1 MKIQTI
7 NMKNLCSVV
16 GFFSFF
22 LFFSVSELKAD
33 SLSSFK
39 KTNVVSKKIKWVK
52 YDKFNKEKETERD
65 KKEFEEINN
74 QKTTK
79 IKKEKVLNNREV
91 EVVEEIDNKS
101 NLSTASFSQSLRGSK
116 DIFVANREEQKEE
129 EKESNVL
136 ISEIIIEGWE
146 NHPEGRKLELAAYDS
161 MSIKPGSIVDNKI
174 LNQDLNAIYASGWFS
189 GVKIKSQNGPL
200 GVRLIVNVV
209 PNPILKKV
217 ELNPQNS
224 VISDVYV
231 DDIFNNFYGT
241 TLNLNELQNKIDLLK
256 KRYENEGYSLAR
268 ISGPERINESGI
280 VTLNVSEGIVS
291 DIELRFLGSD
301 GESLID
307 GKPRKG
313 KTKDWVIKRELKTKP
328 GTIFNRKILEA
339 DISRLYATS
348 LFDDVKVS
356 LGPDNLN
363 PGQVIIFLDLSE
375 QRTGSLTGGLGY
387 SNSSGIFASIG
398 LQETNALGRA
408 WSTNLNLNFGEYSNT
423 YSFSISDPWIK
434 GDKHK
439 TSFRTNIFLSRDYP
453 QEFKSENNGRLYA
466 VDDKSPSSSDSFS
479 SIVLEKT
486 GGGFSFS
493 RPLNGGDPFK
503 VAKWRVLA
511 GMNFK
516 KVNMIDGSG
525 NKKPYGDMTP
535 TTTRANLS
543 DIICIGFSP
552 TDGSCP
558 EENTL
563 VSVIAST
570 SRNNLNNS
578 VNPTS
583 GNKLSFGTEQ
593 FVSIG
598 ENSPTFNRMRASYS
612 FFVPTKFI
620 NLTKACKSNNASSED
635 CPQAIGFQLK
645 AGTILG
651 ELPPYE
657 AFCMGG
663 TSSIRGWG
671 SCDLSVSKSFVEGTV
686 EYRFPVWKMISGA
699 LFVDAG
705 SDLGSQEDVPGKPGK
720 LLQKSGSGYS
730 LGGGVGV
737 KTPIGPLR
745 LDIASKDLSGDW
757 RYTLGVGWKF

>member
-39 KTNVVSKKIKWVK
+39 KTYVVSKKIKWVK

-593 FVSIG
+593 FFSIG

>member
-1 MKIQTI
+1 MQKHFLKFGKVFTNVACTPLILLSNNSELAAKYLPSDFDQSI
-7 NMKNLCSVV
+7 KNL
-16 GFFSFF
+16 
-22 LFFSVSELKAD
+22 EIA
-33 SLSSFK
+33 
-39 KTNVVSKKIKWVK
+39 
-52 YDKFNKEKETERD
+52 
-65 KKEFEEINN
+65 EINN
-74 QKTTK
+74 VFFQVNDF
-79 IKKEKVLNNREV
+79 KKEKKFLLAENNNEIN
-91 EVVEEIDNKS
+91 EKSVV
-101 NLSTASFSQSLRGSK
+101 
-116 DIFVANREEQKEE
+116 
-129 EKESNVL
+129 

-161 MSIKPGSIVDNKI
+161 MSIKPGSIVDNRI

-189 GVKIKSQNGPL
+189 GVNIKSQDGPL

-217 ELNPQNS
+217 ELKPKNS
-224 VISDVYV
+224 VISNEYLEG
-231 DDIFNNFYGT
+231 IFKNYYGT
-241 TLNLNELQNKIDLLK
+241 TLNLKEFQNKIEIIK
-256 KRYENEGYSLAR
+256 ERYEKRGYSLAR
-268 ISGPERINESGI
+268 ISGPERISENGVVI
-280 VTLNVSEGIVS
+280 LKVSEGIIS
-291 DIELRFLGSD
+291 DVKIRFPNSD
-301 GESLID
+301 GEFIID

-313 KTKDWVIKRELKTKP
+313 KTKDWVIKRELKTQP
-328 GTIFNRKILEA
+328 GTIFNRKTLEA
-339 DISRLYATS
+339 DIGRLYATS

-387 SNSSGIFASIG
+387 SNGSGIFASIG

-408 WSTNLNLNFGEYSNT
+408 WSTNLNLNFGEYSTT
-423 YSFSISDPWIK
+423 YNFSLSDPWIK

-453 QEFKSENNGRLYA
+453 QEFKSENNGKLYA
-466 VDDKSPSSSDSFS
+466 VDDQIPSSSDTFS

-503 VAKWRVLA
+503 VAKWKVLA

-516 KVNMIDGSG
+516 KVKMIDGDG
-525 NKKPYGDMTP
+525 IKKPYGDRTP
-535 TTTRANLS
+535 TTTRNNIS
-543 DIICIGFSP
+543 DIICIGFTP
-552 TDGSCP
+552 NDGSCP

-563 VSVIAST
+563 VSFIAST

-578 VNPTS
+578 INPTA
-583 GNKLSFGTEQ
+583 GNKFNFGSEQ
-593 FVSIG
+593 FISVG
-598 ENSPTFNRMRASYS
+598 KNSPTFNRMRASYS
-612 FFVPTKFI
+612 FFIPTKLI
-620 NLTKACKSNNASSED
+620 NLTKACKSSNATSED
-635 CPQAIGFQLK
+635 CPQAIGFQFK

-663 TSSIRGWG
+663 TSSVRGWG
-671 SCDLSVSKSFVEGTV
+671 SCDLAVSKSFVEGTA
-686 EYRFPVWKMISGA
+686 EYRFPVWRMISGA

-705 SDLGSQEDVPGKPGK
+705 SDLGSQNDVPGKPGK

-745 LDIASKDLSGDW
+745 LDVASKDLSGDW

>member
-1 MKIQTI
+1 MQKH
-7 NMKNLCSVV
+7 L
-16 GFFSFF
+16 
-22 LFFSVSELKAD
+22 LK
-33 SLSSFK
+33 FK
-39 KTNVVSKKIKWVK
+39 KVFTNIACPPLILISNNSQLAAKYLPNKLEQSVKTLESVNLKEDLYKDFYGKKDTNLFIA
-52 YDKFNKEKETERD
+52 
-65 KKEFEEINN
+65 
-74 QKTTK
+74 
-79 IKKEKVLNNREV
+79 
-91 EVVEEIDNKS
+91 DNK
-101 NLSTASFSQSLRGSK
+101 NNIKQ
-116 DIFVANREEQKEE
+116 
-129 EKESNVL
+129 ESVL

-161 MSIKPGSIVDNKI
+161 MSIKPGSIVDNQI

-189 GVKIKSQNGPL
+189 GVKIKSQDGPL
-200 GVRLIVNVV
+200 GVRLIINVV

-217 ELNPQNS
+217 ELKPTNS
-224 VISDVYV
+224 VISNQYIDE
-231 DDIFNNFYGT
+231 IFNNFYGT
-241 TLNLNELQNKIDLLK
+241 TLNLKELQNKIEIIK
-256 KRYENEGYSLAR
+256 KRYESEGYSLAR
-268 ISGPERINESGI
+268 INGPDRISENGI
-280 VTLNVSEGIVS
+280 LTLNISEGIIS
-291 DIELRFLGSD
+291 DVKLRFLGAD
-301 GESLID
+301 GESIID

-313 KTKDWVIKRELKTKP
+313 KTKDWVIKRELKTQP
-328 GTIFNRKILEA
+328 GTIFNRKVLEA

-356 LGPDNLN
+356 LGPDNSK

-387 SNSSGIFASIG
+387 SNSSGIFATIG

-408 WSTNLNLNFGEYSNT
+408 WSTNLNLNFGEYSTT
-423 YSFSISDPWIK
+423 YNFSLSDPWIK

-453 QEFKSENNGRLYA
+453 QEFKSEDNGRIYA
-466 VDDKSPSSSDSFS
+466 VDDTNTSSSDTFS

-503 VAKWRVLA
+503 ISKWRVLA

-516 KVNMIDGSG
+516 RVKMIDGDG
-525 NKKPYGDMTP
+525 NKKPYGDITP
-535 TTTRANLS
+535 TTGNIS
-543 DIICIGFSP
+543 DIICIGFTP
-552 TDGSCP
+552 NDGSCP
-558 EENTL
+558 AENTL

-570 SRNNLNNS
+570 SRNNLNNF

-583 GNKLSFGTEQ
+583 GNKFSFGTEQ
-593 FVSIG
+593 FVSVG
-598 ENSPTFNRMRASYS
+598 ENSPTFNRMKASYS
-612 FFVPTKFI
+612 FFIPTKLI
-620 NLTKACKSNNASSED
+620 NLTKGCRSSDANRED
-635 CPQAIGFQLK
+635 CPQAVGFQFK

-657 AFCMGG
+657 AFCLGG
-663 TSSIRGWG
+663 TSSVRGWG
-671 SCDLSVSKSFVEGTV
+671 ACDLAVSKSFVEGTV
-686 EYRFPVWKMISGA
+686 EYRFPVWRMISGA

-705 SDLGSQEDVPGKPGK
+705 SDLGSQKDVPGKPGK

-745 LDIASKDLSGDW
+745 LDIANKDFSGDW

>member
-1 MKIQTI
+1 MQKHFLKFGKVFTNVACTPLILISNNSELAAKYLPSDFDQSI
-7 NMKNLCSVV
+7 KNLEISNINNVFFQVNDFKKQQKFLLAENNNEINEKSVV
-16 GFFSFF
+16 
-22 LFFSVSELKAD
+22 
-33 SLSSFK
+33 
-39 KTNVVSKKIKWVK
+39 
-52 YDKFNKEKETERD
+52 
-65 KKEFEEINN
+65 
-74 QKTTK
+74 
-79 IKKEKVLNNREV
+79 
-91 EVVEEIDNKS
+91 
-101 NLSTASFSQSLRGSK
+101 
-116 DIFVANREEQKEE
+116 
-129 EKESNVL
+129 

-161 MSIKPGSIVDNKI
+161 MSIKPGSIVDNRI

-189 GVKIKSQNGPL
+189 GVNIKSQDGPL

-217 ELNPQNS
+217 ELKPKNS
-224 VISDVYV
+224 VISNQYV

-241 TLNLNELQNKIDLLK
+241 TLNLNEFQNKIEIIK
-256 KRYENEGYSLAR
+256 KRYEKEGYSLVR
-268 ISGPERINESGI
+268 ISGPDRISENGV
-280 VTLNVSEGIVS
+280 VTLKVYEGIISEVK
-291 DIELRFLGSD
+291 IRFPDSD
-301 GESLID
+301 GEFVID

-313 KTKDWVIKRELKTKP
+313 KTKDWVIKRELKTQP

-339 DISRLYATS
+339 DIGRLYATS

-387 SNSSGIFASIG
+387 SNGSGIFASIG
-398 LQETNALGRA
+398 LQETNTLGRA
-408 WSTNLNLNFGEYSNT
+408 WSTNLNLNFGEYSTT
-423 YSFSISDPWIK
+423 YNFSLSDPWIK

-439 TSFRTNIFLSRDYP
+439 TSFRTNLFLSRDYP
-453 QEFKSENNGRLYA
+453 QEFKSENNGRIYA
-466 VDDKSPSSSDSFS
+466 VDDTTTSTSDTFS

-516 KVNMIDGSG
+516 KVKMIDGDG
-525 NKKPYGDMTP
+525 NKKPYGDKTP
-535 TTTRANLS
+535 TTGNIN
-543 DIICIGFSP
+543 DIICIGFTP
-552 TDGSCP
+552 NDGSCP

-570 SRNNLNNS
+570 SRNNLNS
-578 VNPTS
+578 SINPTA
-583 GNKLSFGTEQ
+583 GNKFTFGTEQ
-593 FVSIG
+593 FVSMG
-598 ENSPTFNRMRASYS
+598 KNSPTFNRMRASYS
-612 FFVPTKFI
+612 YFIPTKLI
-620 NLTKACKSNNASSED
+620 NLTKACKSSKATSED
-635 CPQAIGFQLK
+635 CPQTIGLQFK

-657 AFCMGG
+657 SFCMGG
-663 TSSIRGWG
+663 TSSVRGWG
-671 SCDLSVSKSFVEGTV
+671 SCDLAVSKSFVEGTA
-686 EYRFPVWKMISGA
+686 EYRFPVWRMISGA

-705 SDLGSQEDVPGKPGK
+705 SDLGSQNDVPGKPGK

-745 LDIASKDLSGDW
+745 LDVASKDLSGDW

>member
-1 MKIQTI
+1 MQKHFIKFGKVFTNVACAPLI
-7 NMKNLCSVV
+7 LISNN
-16 GFFSFF
+16 
-22 LFFSVSELKAD
+22 SELAASYLLND
-33 SLSSFK
+33 VDQSITTLEIQNINIGLSEGL
-39 KTNVVSKKIKWVK
+39 NIKQ
-52 YDKFNKEKETERD
+52 EKNFLLAENNNDIYEER
-65 KKEFEEINN
+65 
-74 QKTTK
+74 
-79 IKKEKVLNNREV
+79 
-91 EVVEEIDNKS
+91 
-101 NLSTASFSQSLRGSK
+101 
-116 DIFVANREEQKEE
+116 
-129 EKESNVL
+129 VL

-161 MSIKPGSIVDNKI
+161 MSIKPGSVVDNQI
-174 LNQDLNAIYASGWFS
+174 LNKDLNAIYASGWFS
-189 GVKIKSQNGPL
+189 GVKIKSQDGPL

-217 ELNPQNS
+217 ELNPKNS
-224 VISDVYV
+224 VIPNDYV

-241 TLNLNELQNKIDLLK
+241 TINLNELQNKIQIIK
-256 KRYENEGYSLAR
+256 NRYESEGYSLAR
-268 ISGPERINESGI
+268 INGPDRISEDGI
-280 VTLNVSEGIVS
+280 ITLNVSEGIIS
-291 DIELRFLGSD
+291 DIKFRFLGSD
-301 GESLID
+301 GESIVD

-339 DISRLYATS
+339 DISRLYATA

-356 LGPDNLN
+356 LGPDISN

-375 QRTGSLTGGLGY
+375 LRTGSLTGGLGY
-387 SNSSGIFASIG
+387 SNSSGIFATVG

-408 WSTNLNLNFGEYSNT
+408 WSTNINLNFGEYSTT
-423 YSFSISDPWIK
+423 YNFSLSDPWIK

-439 TSFRTNIFLSRDYP
+439 TSFRTNVFLSRDYP
-453 QEFKSENNGRLYA
+453 QEFKSEKNGRIYA
-466 VDDKSPSSSDSFS
+466 VDDKNTLNSDTFS

-503 VAKWRVLA
+503 KAKWKVLA

-516 KVNMIDGSG
+516 KVKMIDGSG

-535 TTTRANLS
+535 TTGNVS
-543 DIICIGFSP
+543 DIICIGFTPS
-552 TDGSCP
+552 DGSCP

-563 VSVIAST
+563 VSFIAST
-570 SRNNLNNS
+570 SRNNLNNP

-593 FVSIG
+593 FISMG
-598 ENSPTFNRMRASYS
+598 NNSPTFNRMRAAYSY
-612 FFVPTKFI
+612 FIPTKLI
-620 NLTKACKSNNASSED
+620 NLTKACRSGNSSSED
-635 CPQAIGFQLK
+635 CPQTIGFQFK

-663 TSSIRGWG
+663 TSSVRGWG
-671 SCDLSVSKSFVEGTV
+671 SCDLAVSKSFVESTV
-686 EYRFPVWKMISGA
+686 EYRFPVWRMISGA

-705 SDLGSQEDVPGKPGK
+705 SDLGSQKDVPGKPGK

>member
-1 MKIQTI
+1 MQK
-7 NMKNLCSVV
+7 K
-16 GFFSFF
+16 F
-22 LFFSVSELKAD
+22 LKFRKVFTNFAFAPLILISNSELFAKYLQN
-33 SLSSFK
+33 S
-39 KTNVVSKKIKWVK
+39 VEPPIKSIEK
-52 YDKFNKEKETERD
+52 NNINDEFLNGFNIEKEVNFFIAEN
-65 KKEFEEINN
+65 KKNTN
-74 QKTTK
+74 Q
-79 IKKEKVLNNREV
+79 
-91 EVVEEIDNKS
+91 DS
-101 NLSTASFSQSLRGSK
+101 
-116 DIFVANREEQKEE
+116 
-129 EKESNVL
+129 VL
-136 ISEIIIEGWE
+136 ISEIVIKGWE
-146 NHPEGRKLELAAYDS
+146 NHPEGRKLELEAYDS
-161 MSIKPGSIVDNKI
+161 MSIKPGSVVDNRI
-174 LNQDLNAIYASGWFS
+174 LNKDLNAIYASGWFS
-189 GVKIKSQNGPL
+189 GVKIDSQDSPL

-217 ELNPQNS
+217 EIKPKNS
-224 VISDVYV
+224 LITSAFV
-231 DDIFNNFYGT
+231 DNIFNNFYGT
-241 TLNLNELQNKIDLLK
+241 TLNLKELQNKIEIIK
-256 KRYENEGYSLAR
+256 KRYESEGYSLAR
-268 ISGPERINESGI
+268 ITGPDRISEDGI
-280 VTLNVSEGIVS
+280 VTLKISEGFIS
-291 DIELRFLGSD
+291 DVKIRFPGSD
-301 GESLID
+301 GESIID

-313 KTKDWVIKRELKTKP
+313 KTKEWVIKRELKTQP

-339 DISRLYATS
+339 DINRLYATS

-387 SNSSGIFASIG
+387 SNSSGVFASIG

-408 WSTNLNLNFGEYSNT
+408 WSTNLNLNFGEYSTT
-423 YSFSISDPWIK
+423 YNFSLSDPWIK

-453 QEFKSENNGRLYA
+453 QEFKSEKNGRIYA
-466 VDDKSPSSSDSFS
+466 VDDTNTSTSDTFS

-503 VAKWRVLA
+503 LAKWRVLT

-516 KVNMIDGSG
+516 KVKMIDGDG
-525 NKKPYGDMTP
+525 NKKPFGDLTP
-535 TTTRANLS
+535 TTGNIS

-552 TDGSCP
+552 KDGSCP

-563 VSVIAST
+563 VSFIAST

-583 GNKLSFGTEQ
+583 GNKLSVGTEQ
-593 FVSIG
+593 FVSMG
-598 ENSPTFNRMRASYS
+598 GKSPTFNRMRASYS
-612 FFVPTKFI
+612 FFVPARLI
-620 NLTKACKSNNASSED
+620 NLTKACNSSTINSED
-635 CPQAIGFQLK
+635 CPQAIAFQIK
-645 AGTILG
+645 AGTIIG

-663 TSSIRGWG
+663 TSSVRGWG
-671 SCDLSVSKSFVEGTV
+671 SCNLAVSKSFVEGTV
-686 EYRFPVWKMISGA
+686 EYRFPVWRMISGA

-705 SDLGSQEDVPGKPGK
+705 SDLGSQKDVPGKPGK

>member
-1 MKIQTI
+1 MHKHFLKFGKVFI
-7 NMKNLCSVV
+7 NVACPPLILISNNSDLAAKYLPNEVDQSKRTLETQNINN
-16 GFFSFF
+16 F
-22 LFFSVSELKAD
+22 LFQG
-33 SLSSFK
+33 
-39 KTNVVSKKIKWVK
+39 I
-52 YDKFNKEKETERD
+52 
-65 KKEFEEINN
+65 
-74 QKTTK
+74 Q
-79 IKKEKVLNNREV
+79 IKKEKKFLLAENNNDIS
-91 EVVEEIDNKS
+91 EES
-101 NLSTASFSQSLRGSK
+101 
-116 DIFVANREEQKEE
+116 
-129 EKESNVL
+129 VL

-161 MSIKPGSIVDNKI
+161 MSIKPGSIVNNRI

-189 GVKIKSQNGPL
+189 GVKIKPQDGPL

-217 ELNPQNS
+217 ELKPKNS
-224 VISDVYV
+224 FISNEKI
-231 DDIFNNFYGT
+231 DDIFKNYYGT
-241 TLNLNELQNKIDLLK
+241 TLNLKEFQNKIEIIKDRYK
-256 KRYENEGYSLAR
+256 KAGYSLAR
-268 ISGPERINESGI
+268 ISPPDRISENGVVI
-280 VTLNVSEGIVS
+280 LKVSEGIIS
-291 DIELRFLGSD
+291 DVKIRFPNSD
-301 GESLID
+301 GEFIID

-313 KTKDWVIKRELKTKP
+313 KTKDWVIKRELKTQP

-339 DISRLYATS
+339 DIGRLYATS

-387 SNSSGIFASIG
+387 SNGSGIFASIG

-408 WSTNLNLNFGEYSNT
+408 WSTKLNLNFGEYSTT
-423 YSFSISDPWIK
+423 YNFSLSDPWIK

-453 QEFKSENNGRLYA
+453 QEFKSENNGRIYA
-466 VDDKSPSSSDSFS
+466 VDDTSTSTSDTFS

-503 VAKWRVLA
+503 IAKWRVLA

-516 KVNMIDGSG
+516 KVKMIDGDG
-525 NKKPYGDMTP
+525 NIKPYGDKTP
-535 TTTRANLS
+535 TTGNIN
-543 DIICIGFSP
+543 DIICIGFTP
-552 TDGSCP
+552 NDGSCP

-563 VSVIAST
+563 VSIIAST
-570 SRNNLNNS
+570 SRNNLNS
-578 VNPTS
+578 SINPTE
-583 GNKLSFGTEQ
+583 GNKFTFGTEQ
-593 FVSIG
+593 FFSIG
-598 ENSPTFNRMRASYS
+598 KNSPTFNRMRASYS
-612 FFVPTKFI
+612 YFIPTKLI
-620 NLTKACKSNNASSED
+620 NLTKACKSSKATSED
-635 CPQAIGFQLK
+635 CPQAIGFQFK

-657 AFCMGG
+657 SFCMGG
-663 TSSIRGWG
+663 TSSVRGWG
-671 SCDLSVSKSFVEGTV
+671 SCDLAVSKSFVEGTA
-686 EYRFPVWKMISGA
+686 EYRFPVWRMLSGA

-705 SDLGSQEDVPGKPGK
+705 SDLGSQNNVPGKPGK
-720 LLQKSGSGYS
+720 LLQKSGSGFS

>member
-1 MKIQTI
+1 MQKQF
-7 NMKNLCSVV
+7 LR
-16 GFFSFF
+16 FSY
-22 LFFSVSELKAD
+22 LFTNIAFYPLILISNHSELAAKYLQND
-33 SLSSFK
+33 TEKSI
-39 KTNVVSKKIKWVK
+39 KTLEISNTNKGFLQSIDTNEQKNFFIAENTENI
-52 YDKFNKEKETERD
+52 NKE
-65 KKEFEEINN
+65 
-74 QKTTK
+74 
-79 IKKEKVLNNREV
+79 
-91 EVVEEIDNKS
+91 S
-101 NLSTASFSQSLRGSK
+101 
-116 DIFVANREEQKEE
+116 
-129 EKESNVL
+129 VL

-161 MSIKPGSIVDNKI
+161 MSIKPGSIVDNQT
-174 LNQDLNAIYASGWFS
+174 LNQDLKAIYASGWFS
-189 GVKIKSQNGPL
+189 GVKIKSQEGPL

-217 ELNPQNS
+217 KLTPENS
-224 VISDVYV
+224 VISSAYV
-231 DDIFNNFYGT
+231 DKIFNNFYGT
-241 TLNLNELQNKIDLLK
+241 TLNLNELQNKIAIIK
-256 KRYENEGYSLAR
+256 KRYESEGYSLAR
-268 ISGPERINESGI
+268 INGPDRISENGI
-280 VTLNVSEGIVS
+280 VTLNVTEGIVS
-291 DIELRFLGSD
+291 DIKLRFIGSD
-301 GESLID
+301 GESLKD

-313 KTKDWVIKRELKTKP
+313 KTKDWVIKRELKTQP

-339 DISRLYATS
+339 DIGRLYATS

-356 LGPDNLN
+356 LGPDKLN
-363 PGQVIIFLDLSE
+363 PGKVIIFLDLSE
-375 QRTGSLTGGLGY
+375 QRPGSLTGGLGY
-387 SNSSGIFASIG
+387 SNSSGIFASLG

-408 WSTNLNLNFGEYSNT
+408 WSTNLNLNFGEFSTT
-423 YSFSISDPWIK
+423 YNFSLSDPWIK

-453 QEFKSENNGRLYA
+453 QEFKSEDNGRIYA
-466 VDDKSPSSSDSFS
+466 VNDTNTSTSDSFS

-516 KVNMIDGSG
+516 KVKMIDGSG

-535 TTTRANLS
+535 TTGNIN
-543 DIICIGFSP
+543 DIICIGFTPS
-552 TDGSCP
+552 DGTCP

-578 VNPTS
+578 ANPTS
-583 GNKLSFGTEQ
+583 GNRFTFGTEQ
-593 FVSIG
+593 FVSMG

-612 FFVPTKFI
+612 FFIPTKLI
-620 NLTKACKSNNASSED
+620 NLTKACRSSNAASED
-635 CPQAIGFQLK
+635 CPQAIGFQFK
-645 AGTILG
+645 TGTILG

-663 TSSIRGWG
+663 TSSVRGWG
-671 SCDLSVSKSFVEGTV
+671 SCDLAVSKSFVESTV
-686 EYRFPVWKMISGA
+686 EYRFPVWRMISGA

-705 SDLGSQEDVPGKPGK
+705 SDLGSQKDVPGKPGK
-720 LLQKSGSGYS
+720 LLQKSGSGFS

-745 LDIASKDLSGDW
+745 LDVASKDLSGEW

>member
-1 MKIQTI
+1 MQKQLLKFRKVFTNIA
-7 NMKNLCSVV
+7 CSPLILI
-16 GFFSFF
+16 SNN
-22 LFFSVSELKAD
+22 SELAA
-33 SLSSFK
+33 
-39 KTNVVSKKIKWVK
+39 K
-52 YDKFNKEKETERD
+52 YLPNEVAQSNTTF
-65 KKEFEEINN
+65 EINN
-74 QKTTK
+74 IKNGLFKEVDTK
-79 IKKEKVLNNREV
+79 QEKNLFFAENKENIN
-91 EVVEEIDNKS
+91 
-101 NLSTASFSQSLRGSK
+101 Q
-116 DIFVANREEQKEE
+116 
-129 EKESNVL
+129 ESVL

-161 MSIKPGSIVDNKI
+161 MSIKPGTIVDNRI
-174 LNQDLNAIYASGWFS
+174 LNQDLNSIYASGWFS
-189 GVKIKSQNGPL
+189 GVKIKSQDGPL
-200 GVRLIVNVV
+200 GVRLIVDVV

-217 ELNPQNS
+217 ELKPINS
-224 VISDVYV
+224 VISNAYIDN
-231 DDIFNNFYGT
+231 IFNNYYGT
-241 TLNLNELQNKIDLLK
+241 TLNLNEFQNKIEIIK
-256 KRYENEGYSLAR
+256 KRYEDEGYSLLRINSPDR
-268 ISGPERINESGI
+268 ISDDGVVI
-280 VTLNVSEGIVS
+280 LNVSEGLIS
-291 DIELRFLGSD
+291 DIELRFPGAD

-313 KTKDWVIKRELKTKP
+313 KTKEWVIKRELKTRP

-339 DISRLYATS
+339 DIKRLYATS

-356 LGPDNLN
+356 LGPDNSN

-387 SNSSGIFASIG
+387 STGSGIFASIG

-408 WSTNLNLNFGEYSNT
+408 WSTNLNLNFGEYSTT
-423 YSFSISDPWIK
+423 YNLSLTDPWIK

-453 QEFKSENNGRLYA
+453 QEFKSEENGKLYA
-466 VDDKSPSSSDSFS
+466 VNDETPSDSDTFS

-503 VAKWRVLA
+503 PSKWRVLA

-516 KVNMIDGSG
+516 KVKMIDGSG
-525 NKKPYGDMTP
+525 NKRPYGDRTP
-535 TTTRANLS
+535 TTVRENLT
-543 DIICIGFSP
+543 DIICIGFTP
-552 TDGSCP
+552 NDGSCP

-563 VSVIAST
+563 VSFIATT
-570 SRNNLNNS
+570 SRNNLDNS

-583 GNKLSFGTEQ
+583 GNKLNFGTEQ
-593 FVSIG
+593 FVSMG
-598 ENSPTFNRMRASYS
+598 ENSPTFNRMRASYAY
-612 FFVPTKFI
+612 FIPTKLI
-620 NLTKACKSNNASSED
+620 NLTKECRSSNSTSAD
-635 CPQAIGFQLK
+635 CPQAIGFQFK
-645 AGTILG
+645 AGTIFG

-663 TSSIRGWG
+663 TSSVRGWG
-671 SCDLSVSKSFVEGTV
+671 SCDLAVSRSFVEGTA
-686 EYRFPVWKMISGA
+686 EYRFPVWRMISGA

-705 SDLGSQEDVPGKPGK
+705 SDLGSQNDVPGKPGK

-737 KTPIGPLR
+737 KTPVGPLR
-745 LDIASKDLSGDW
+745 LDVASKDLSGDW

>member
-1 MKIQTI
+1 MQKHFLKFGKVFT
-7 NMKNLCSVV
+7 NVACSPLILI
-16 GFFSFF
+16 SNN
-22 LFFSVSELKAD
+22 SELAAKYLPKNVD
-33 SLSSFK
+33 QSIKISEIPNINNYLSQSFDIK
-39 KTNVVSKKIKWVK
+39 K
-52 YDKFNKEKETERD
+52 D
-65 KKEFEEINN
+65 KKLLIAENNNDISEE
-74 QKTTK
+74 
-79 IKKEKVLNNREV
+79 
-91 EVVEEIDNKS
+91 S
-101 NLSTASFSQSLRGSK
+101 
-116 DIFVANREEQKEE
+116 
-129 EKESNVL
+129 VL

-161 MSIKPGSIVDNKI
+161 MSIKPGSIVDNRI

-189 GVKIKSQNGPL
+189 GVKIKSQEGPL
-200 GVRLIVNVV
+200 GLRLIVNVV

-217 ELNPQNS
+217 ELKPINS
-224 VISDVYV
+224 VISNQYV
-231 DDIFNNFYGT
+231 DDIFNNYYGT
-241 TLNLNELQNKIDLLK
+241 TLNLNELQNKIEIIK
-256 KRYENEGYSLAR
+256 KRYEKKGYSLAR
-268 ISGPERINESGI
+268 IYGPKRISSDGV
-280 VTLNVSEGIVS
+280 VTLEVSEGIIS
-291 DIELRFLGSD
+291 DVKIRFPDSD
-301 GESLID
+301 GEFVID

-313 KTKDWVIKRELKTKP
+313 KTKDWVIKRELKTRP
-328 GTIFNRKILEA
+328 GKIFNRKILEA
-339 DISRLYATS
+339 DIGRLYATS

-408 WSTNLNLNFGEYSNT
+408 WSTNLNLNFGEYSTT
-423 YSFSISDPWIK
+423 YNFSLSDPWIK

-453 QEFKSENNGRLYA
+453 QEFKSENNGRIYA
-466 VDDKSPSSSDSFS
+466 VDDTSTSTSDTFS

-503 VAKWRVLA
+503 VSKWRVLA

-516 KVNMIDGSG
+516 KVKMIDGDG
-525 NKKPYGDMTP
+525 NKKPYGDITP
-535 TTTRANLS
+535 TTGNIN
-543 DIICIGFSP
+543 DIICIGFTP
-552 TDGSCP
+552 NDGSCP

-563 VSVIAST
+563 VSVITST

-583 GNKLSFGTEQ
+583 GNKFSFGTEQ
-593 FVSIG
+593 FVSVG
-598 ENSPTFNRMRASYS
+598 KNSPTFNRMKASYS
-612 FFVPTKFI
+612 FFVPTKLI
-620 NLTKACKSNNASSED
+620 NLTKACKSGDATSED
-635 CPQAIGFQLK
+635 CPQAIGFQFK
-645 AGTILG
+645 AGTIIG

-663 TSSIRGWG
+663 TSSVRGWS
-671 SCDLSVSKSFVEGTV
+671 SCDLSVSKSFVEGTA
-686 EYRFPVWKMISGA
+686 EYRFPVWRMISGA

-705 SDLGSQEDVPGKPGK
+705 SDLGSQKAVPGKPGK
-720 LLQKSGSGYS
+720 LLQKSGSGFS

-745 LDIASKDLSGDW
+745 LDVASKDLSGDW